1 MANFFQRLF
10 GKGED
15 TGAYYLDADSAKTLG
30 DTAYMR
36 KEVAIRHTFPKEKAG
51 EDDEIVEVVSST
63 SKRSVG
69 ETKSA
74 PPPAPKAEASPPPAT
89 ANNRSQKVDT
99 NLDMFRKMAK
109 DIGKK

>member
-10 GKGED
+10 GKNED

-63 SKRSVG
+63 GKRIVG
-69 ETKSA
+69 EA
-74 PPPAPKAEASPPPAT
+74 NPAPAAKVEAPQPQAIPKE
-89 ANNRSQKVDT
+89 RSKVDT

>member
-10 GKGED
+10 GQKSEE

-30 DTAYMR
+30 DIAYMR

-51 EDDEIVEVVSST
+51 EDDETVEVVSST
-63 SKRSVG
+63 GKRVVSDGNQSQPSVAKV
-69 ETKSA
+69 EA
-74 PPPAPKAEASPPPAT
+74 PPPKT
-89 ANNRSQKVDT
+89 IANPRSKVDT
-99 NLDMFRKMAK
+99 NLDMFRQMAK

>member
-10 GKGED
+10 GQKEETGE
-15 TGAYYLDADSAKTLG
+15 YYLDSDSAKTFG

-51 EDDEIVEVVSST
+51 ENDEIVEVVSST
-63 SKRSVG
+63 GKRIVN
-69 ETKSA
+69 EAK
-74 PPPAPKAEASPPPAT
+74 PAPTARVEAPQPKAI
-89 ANNRSQKVDT
+89 ANDRRKVDT
-99 NLDMFRKMAK
+99 NLDLFRKMAK

>member
-10 GKGED
+10 GNKED
-15 TGAYYLDADSAKTLG
+15 TGEYYLDSDSAKTLG

-63 SKRSVG
+63 GKRVIS
-69 ETKSA
+69 EAKSA
-74 PPPAPKAEASPPPAT
+74 PTAKVEAPQPKAI
-89 ANNRSQKVDT
+89 ANERSKVDT

>member
-15 TGAYYLDADSAKTLG
+15 TGAYYLDADSAKTFG
-30 DTAYMR
+30 DAAFMR
-36 KEVAIRHTFPKEKAG
+36 KEVEIRRTFPKEKAG

-63 SKRSVG
+63 GKRVIG
-69 ETKSA
+69 EPSTPN
-74 PPPAPKAEASPPPAT
+74 PPSIEPPQPKPV
-89 ANNRSQKVDT
+89 ANERRQVDT

>member
-10 GKGED
+10 GKNED

-63 SKRSVG
+63 GKRIVG
-69 ETKSA
+69 ATN
-74 PPPAPKAEASPPPAT
+74 PAPAAKVEAPQPAT
-89 ANNRSQKVDT
+89 IPNERSKVDT
-99 NLDMFRKMAK
+99 NLDLFRKMAK